1 MIFLLMSH
9 NSLPVV
15 VLPVIRH
22 LAEAQTTVHSPPDG
36 SLRAGAA
43 HVGKKG
49 DEEPESPVDILSA
62 TGETLSWKS
71 FASYN
76 GERSPAARRR

>member
-22 LAEAQTTVHSPPDG
+22 LAEAQTTIHSSPDESLGAVIPP
-36 SLRAGAA
+36 
-43 HVGKKG
+43 VGQKG
-49 DEEPESPVDILSA
+49 DEEPESAVDTLSA
-62 TGETLSWKS
+62 TGETLRWKS

-76 GERSPAARRR
+76 REHRLVARRR

>member
-15 VLPVIRH
+15 VLPMIQH
-22 LAEAQTTVHSPPDG
+22 LAEAQTTVPSSPDE

-43 HVGKKG
+43 PAGKKG
-49 DEEPESPVDILSA
+49 DEELESRVDILIA
-62 TGETLSWKS
+62 TGETLRWKS
-71 FASYN
+71 FASYD
-76 GERSPAARRR
+76 GERRLVARRR

>member
-22 LAEAQTTVHSPPDG
+22 LAEAQTTVPSSPDE
-36 SLRAGAA
+36 SLRAGGAT
-43 HVGKKG
+43 VGKKG
-49 DEEPESPVDILSA
+49 DEEPENRVDILSA
-62 TGETLSWKS
+62 TGETLRRKS
-71 FASYN
+71 FASYDE
-76 GERSPAARRR
+76 GHRLGARRR